1 MFNLLPKDT
10 VFFDLFE
17 GLARHAVSSAEHLR
31 RMAKHYPDGSDDHV
45 QRIRDEEHAADGL
58 AHQALDRLDRTFI
71 TPFDRE
77 DIHELVGG
85 LDDIIDNIDAL
96 AKRFSLFHVETMEV
110 DFQKQADVLVEAT
123 IELSDAVHRLRKSR
137 KLSEL
142 SECLIE
148 SHHQESLGDDNHH
161 AAMSRLFDGKNDAL
175 HVLKWKELYDL
186 IDIHH
191 KESIGDDNHHAAMSR
206 LFEGGIDTLEV
217 IKWKELYDYIEEAFD
232 GCEDVGNTIE
242 RIVLKNG

>member
-17 GLARHAVSSAEHLR
+17 SLALHAVTSADHLRQLARQF
-31 RMAKHYPDGSDDHV
+31 PDISGPL
-45 QRIRDEEHAADGL
+45 QKIRDEEHAADGL
-58 AHQALDRLDRTFI
+58 AHTALDRLDRTFI

-85 LDDIIDNIDAL
+85 LDDIIDYIDAL
-96 AKRFSLFHVETMEV
+96 AKRFPLFHIKTMEPAFV
-110 DFQKQADVLVEAT
+110 QQADVLVQAT
-123 IELSDAVHRLRKSR
+123 VAVSEAVHRLRKSR

-142 SECLIE
+142 SDKLIE
-148 SHHQESLGDDNHH
+148 
-161 AAMSRLFDGKNDAL
+161 
-175 HVLKWKELYDL
+175 
-186 IDIHH
+186 IHH

-206 LFEGGIDTLEV
+206 LFSGGNDALHV
-217 IKWKELYDYIEEAFD
+217 IKWKELYDLIEEAID
-232 GCEDVGNTIE
+232 GCEDVGNTLE

>member
-31 RMAKHYPDGSDDHV
+31 RMAKHYPEQQDDHV

-58 AHQALDRLDRTFI
+58 AHKALERLDRTFI

-85 LDDIIDNIDAL
+85 MDDIVDTVDAI
-96 AKRFSLFHVETMEV
+96 AKRFTLYHIKEMQSWFL
-110 DFQKQADVLVEAT
+110 KQSDVLVQAT
-123 IELSDAVHRLRKSR
+123 IVVNEAMHRLRKAR

-142 SECLIE
+142 SDRLIE
-148 SHHQESLGDDNHH
+148 IHRLESVGDDNNH
-161 AAMSRLFDGKNDAL
+161 AAVS
-175 HVLKWKELYDL
+175 ELYNG
-186 IDIHH
+186 
-191 KESIGDDNHHAAMSR
+191 ST
-206 LFEGGIDTLEV
+206 DTLEV
-217 IKWKELYDYIEEAFD
+217 IKWKEFYDMIEEAID
-232 GCEDVGNTIE
+232 ACEDVGNTLE